1 MKTLT
6 FIVLIAL
13 IALFVSLPNYVLIW
27 VYAIGAPS
35 ALLLACYVCDK
46 KK

>member
-6 FIVLIAL
+6 FIALIAL
-13 IALFVSLPNYVLIW
+13 IFLFVSLPNSVLIW

-35 ALLLACYVCDK
+35 VFLLACYVCDK

>member
-1 MKTLT
+1 MKTIT
-6 FIVLIAL
+6 FIALFVL
-13 IALFVSLPNYVLIW
+13 IALFVSLPNYVLFW

-35 ALLLACYVCDK
+35 VFLLACYVCDK

>member
-6 FIVLIAL
+6 TIALIAL
-13 IALFVSLPNYVLIW
+13 IALFVSLPNSVKLW
-27 VYAIGAPS
+27 VYAIGAPCVF
-35 ALLLACYVCDK
+35 LLACYVCDK